1 MPPVVSA
8 LARLKWAISRIRNA
22 KRRDVA
28 LFSAAFVLFFVL
40 SSVAQVAFSPGA
52 ESDFDS
58 SSIDNRETVSSTGS
72 KEIFAFDELEPKESA
87 PPEEIPVEKPDVVE
101 VPKRKAVPSRISFAF
116 RPDAVVVDDKMV
128 ELLRANINAR
138 ALREKVTPLSVTVDA
153 ERVEPRGQLSGNELI
168 ISTAIPTD
176 GEKIT
181 VFVHELG
188 HVVDIHYLK
197 PGLLGDSSDEFY
209 KISWNSYKIKK
220 K

>member
-1 MPPVVSA
+1 MV
-8 LARLKWAISRIRNA
+8 
-22 KRRDVA
+22 
-28 LFSAAFVLFFVL
+28 
-40 SSVAQVAFSPGA
+40 
-52 ESDFDS
+52 
-58 SSIDNRETVSSTGS
+58 
-72 KEIFAFDELEPKESA
+72 EI
-87 PPEEIPVEKPDVVE
+87 
-101 VPKRKAVPSRISFAF
+101 PKRKAVPSRISFAF

-176 GEKIT
+176 SEKIT

-197 PGLLGDSSDEFY
+197 PGLLGDLSDEFY